1 MVFVHSM
8 RNWAWGVA
16 VLVLLLAGCAD
27 PASKSSTPSAV
38 SAEGNKESDLQDID
52 IDPTFVEK
60 LKQLTPDQLA
70 AEEQTKFEDVI
81 KLKKSIA
88 GMKAEVDRSQNAHL
102 QSGLKEMKMD
112 YRRRVA
118 TWMVF
123 RQAQGKSIAV
133 PSEFALD

>member
-1 MVFVHSM
+1 MGFVLSIK
-8 RNWAWGVA
+8 NLAWGVA
-16 VLVLLLAGCAD
+16 ILALLLAGCSD
-27 PASKSSTPSAV
+27 PASKIATPSAV
-38 SAEGNKESDLQDID
+38 SADGSKESDLQDID

-70 AEEQTKFEDVI
+70 AEEQSKFDDVV

-88 GMKAEVDRSQNAHL
+88 RMKVEVDRTQNAHL
-102 QSGLKEMKMD
+102 QSGLNEMRMD

-123 RQAQGKSIAV
+123 RQAQGKPIAV